1 MKILYIDP
9 VFGMSGDMMISALI
23 DAGVPFDALE
33 GLVAKISPDA
43 PSMKPVRLTQGV
55 ISGIHLEMGESDKY
69 YTISE
74 MERVIGGID
83 VERSVRDDAL
93 GMLSLIVAAES
104 KIHGIPRDDLHLH
117 ELSHID
123 TIIDL
128 LCVAYGVGYL
138 GVDRV
143 FCGPVPCGSGTINT
157 SHGSIPNPPPV
168 TLEILRGRPL
178 VFYGESLEL
187 TTPTGAAIVAHY
199 TEPVSRVPAF
209 KTIREGY
216 GVGTYKCSRPDVLRV
231 FVGQADE
238 PAYDQ
243 EVEVIEADVDDMEME
258 YMGAVADRLRS
269 AGALDVLF
277 FPVSMKK
284 GRMGIRLSI
293 TTGMDVFERIV
304 DMVFAETT
312 TFGMRFHRHMRRVL
326 RREEGTIETSF
337 GPVRIKK
344 GFDPSGRLIKTHIE
358 FDDIRSIADTKNI
371 PYREA
376 LELVR
381 KEIETRIKMVPGPRS
396 QVSGLRKKTKQQS

>member
-9 VFGMSGDMMISALI
+9 VFGMSGDMTISALI
-23 DAGVPFDALE
+23 DSGVPFDALE
-33 GLVAKISPDA
+33 RLVGKISPDA

-55 ISGIHLEMGESDKY
+55 ISGIHLEIGESDRY

-74 MERVIGGID
+74 MEQVIGGID
-83 VERSVRDDAL
+83 VEKEVRDDAL
-93 GMLSLIVAAES
+93 GMLSLVVAAES
-104 KIHGIPRDDLHLH
+104 RIHGISRDELHLH

-123 TIIDL
+123 TIMDL
-128 LCVAYGVGYL
+128 LCVAYGVRYL
-138 GVDRV
+138 GAERV

-168 TLEILRGRPL
+168 TLEILRGHPL

-199 TEPVSRVPAF
+199 TEPGSTVPAF

-216 GVGTYKCSRPDVLRV
+216 GVGTYKSSRPDVLRI
-231 FVGQADE
+231 FTGETDE
-238 PAYDQ
+238 PAYDH
-243 EVEVIEADVDDMEME
+243 EVKVIEADIDDMEME
-258 YMGAVADRLRS
+258 YMGAVADRLRA

-284 GRMGIRLSI
+284 GRTGIRLSV
-293 TTGMDVFERIV
+293 TAGMGTFEKIV
-304 DMVFAETT
+304 DMIFRETT

-326 RREEGTIETSF
+326 RREEVTVETSF
-337 GPVRIKK
+337 GPVRVKK
-344 GFDPSGRLIKTHIE
+344 GFDPSGRVIKTHIE
-358 FDDIRSIADTKNI
+358 FDDVRSLADAKNI

-381 KEIETRIKMVPGPRS
+381 KEIETIQG
-396 QVSGLRKKTKQQS
+396 

>member
-33 GLVAKISPDA
+33 GLVGKISPAA
-43 PSMKPVRLTQGV
+43 PSMKPVRLTEGV
-55 ISGIHLEMGESDKY
+55 VSGIHLEIGESDRY

-74 MERVIGGID
+74 MEEVISGID
-83 VERSVRDDAL
+83 IGKKVKDDAL
-93 GMLSLIVAAES
+93 GMLSRIVAAES
-104 KIHGIPRDDLHLH
+104 KIHGMSRDEIHLH

-143 FCGPVPCGSGTINT
+143 FCGPVPCGSGTITT

-168 TLEILRGRPL
+168 TLEILRGHEL
-178 VFYGESLEL
+178 AFYGEDLEL

-199 TEPVSRVPAF
+199 TKPGIGAPAF
-209 KTIREGY
+209 KAVREGY
-216 GVGTYKCSRPDVLRV
+216 GVGTYKSSRPDVLRI
-231 FVGQADE
+231 FVGETDE
-238 PAYDQ
+238 PAYDH
-243 EVEVIEADVDDMEME
+243 EVEVVEADIDDMEME
-258 YMGAVADRLRS
+258 YMGAVADRLRA

-284 GRMGIRLSI
+284 GRVGIRLSV
-293 TTGMDVFERIV
+293 TTGMDTFEKIV
-304 DMVFAETT
+304 DMIFTETT

-326 RREEGTIETSF
+326 RREEETIETSF

-344 GFDPSGRLIKTHIE
+344 GFDLSGRLIKTHIE
-358 FDDIRSIADTKNI
+358 FDDVRSIADARSI
-371 PYREA
+371 PYREV

-381 KEIETRIKMVPGPRS
+381 KEIETRIKTVSGSRF
-396 QVSGLRKKTKQQS
+396 QVSG